1 MKSVSVYRPTSVE
14 EAIQILSLHGTESG
28 VYAGGTDLLIQLK
41 NRIPAAPTLSGGHQ
55 EDRRAALHQGRRA
68 GRLAD
73 RRADETGGSARI
85 ADLVAKMY
93 PMLTEAVGK
102 ISSPELRNA
111 STVGGDMLQQVWCQY
126 LRGGYSCY
134 RNGGYI
140 CYGAIGDNSY
150 YHSVMGGR
158 LCYAVYPGDIA
169 TALITHDAK
178 AKLATPFGMKEMTVE
193 QLVPGDMMVDGK
205 LQSHVVRFNEILTEV
220 THASAEAR
228 VQGVVREA
236 AAAGRMGLRDGLA
249 GARLGVAGQAGA
261 GRASGVR
268 RDCREAVAGEAG
280 GGLPEGQDAEHAAD
294 QSGDGASAGECR
306 AAEVQRN
313 EGGHGQG
320 PAGFRH
326 HQARLG
332 LNSGDKRPKLA
343 TSCVT
348 SIRKT
353 SAQLYSSRCTKLSM
367 TRRTRSVKSRT
378 NNPVLGSGG
387 PRHIQFGLKLT
398 Y

>member
-1 MKSVSVYRPTSVE
+1 MAGLKANGKGAGDRMKSVSVYRPTSVE

-41 NRIPAAPTLSGGHQ
+41 NRIPAAPNYLVDIKKIDGLRYIKEDGQGGLQ
-55 EDRRAALHQGRRA
+55 IGALTK
-68 GRLAD
+68 LA
-73 RRADETGGSARI
+73 EVYESP
-85 ADLVAKMY
+85 LVAKMY

-169 TALITHDAK
+169 TALITHDAQGQ
-178 AKLATPFGMKEMTVE
+178 AGDTVRRE
-193 QLVPGDMMVDGK
+193 GADGGAVGARGHDGGREAAIARGAVQRDPDGGDDTG
-205 LQSHVVRFNEILTEV
+205 
-220 THASAEAR
+220 AEAR
-228 VQGVVREA
+228 VQGLVREA

-249 GARLGVAGQAGA
+249 GTGFGVAGQAGA
-261 GRASGVR
+261 GRAGGVR
-268 RDCREAVAGEAG
+268 RDRREAVAGEAG
-280 GGLPEGQDAEHAAD
+280 GGLPEGEDAEHAAD
-294 QSGDGASAGECR
+294 QSGDGASAGECG
-306 AAEVQRN
+306 AVEVQRD

-320 PAGFRH
+320 PAGLRPGTP
-326 HQARLG
+326 LG
-332 LNSGDKRPKLA
+332 LA
-343 TSCVT
+343 
-348 SIRKT
+348 
-353 SAQLYSSRCTKLSM
+353 AA
-367 TRRTRSVKSRT
+367 
-378 NNPVLGSGG
+378 G
-387 PRHIQFGLKLT
+387 PR
-398 Y
+398 